1 MAVKIKRT
9 LSAPLLALICYAL
22 MILSGFIK
30 ESELR
35 YRDNIYL
42 SVIVIQILIFIIP
55 GIIYCKLG
63 GEKTVKG
70 LRLRTFGLNKLLFC
84 VFSVCTLISASGLV
98 KLGLYEL
105 GYSSPNYTLYANY
118 LPTSMSGFT
127 DIVYI
132 ILAIA
137 VLPALTEEFVFR
149 GIILSEYR
157 ASGCKNYAA
166 VAFSTVLFGMIHF
179 SLGQLPVYLLGGA
192 TFAIIMIVTDSLPAA
207 MLAHIINNAFSLLF
221 ESTLLRLINQSDS
234 MIFVMFIFGTAFLI
248 FLIVTLH
255 LAEKIYLSR
264 ALSGENTAH
273 ARLSR
278 KKQKGLSPELE
289 ALISPAFLACIALF
303 VLRVL
308 KVF

>member
-1 MAVKIKRT
+1 MALKIKRT
-9 LSAPLLALICYAL
+9 LSAPLLALICYGL
-22 MILSGFIK
+22 LILSGFIK
-30 ESELR
+30 ESELQ

-63 GEKTVKG
+63 GEKTVRG
-70 LRLRTFGLNKLLFC
+70 LRLRSFGANKLLFC
-84 VFSVCTLISASGLV
+84 IFCVCTLICASGLV
-98 KLGLYEL
+98 KLGIFEL
-105 GYSSPNYTLYANY
+105 GYSSSNYTLYANY
-118 LPTSMSGFT
+118 LPTSASGFK

-149 GIILSEYR
+149 GIVLSEYR
-157 ASGCKNYAA
+157 AAGCKNFAA
-166 VAFSTVLFGMIHF
+166 VAFSTLLFGMLHF
-179 SLGQLPVYLLGGA
+179 SLGQLPVYLLGGVA
-192 TFAIIMIVTDSLPAA
+192 FAIIVIVTDSLPAA

-221 ESTLLRLINQSDS
+221 ETTVLRLINQSDS

-248 FLIVTLH
+248 FLIATLH

-264 ALSGENTAH
+264 ALAGENTPH

-278 KKQKGLSPELE
+278 KKQKGLTPELE
-289 ALISPAFLACIALF
+289 ALFSPALIACVILF